1 MHHSEPKIG
10 DMVVSLSGHDEGKYF
25 VVIAE
30 MSADFVLI
38 ADGKGRTVEKP
49 KLKRKKHLRVVAE
62 SGEEHPTN
70 AALRKRIKKFI
81 SERRMYA
88 EK

>member
-1 MHHSEPKIG
+1 MHRSNPKIG
-10 DMVVSLSGHDEGKYF
+10 DMVVSLSGHDTGKYF

-30 MSADFVLI
+30 VSADFVLI
-38 ADGKGRTVEKP
+38 ADGASRTAENP
-49 KLKRKKHLRVVAE
+49 KLKRKKHLRVV
-62 SGEEHPTN
+62 EEGVETSPTN

-81 SERRMYA
+81 SERRLYA